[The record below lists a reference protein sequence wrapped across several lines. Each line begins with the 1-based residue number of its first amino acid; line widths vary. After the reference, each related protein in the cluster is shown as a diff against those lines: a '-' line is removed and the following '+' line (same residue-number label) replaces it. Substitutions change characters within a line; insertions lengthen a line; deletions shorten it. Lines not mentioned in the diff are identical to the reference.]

1 MSAFGDL
8 AAMSPLRIWDG
19 VAARA
24 VQGEEGTMAIVE
36 LDPDALVPEHQHES
50 EQLAVAIERF
60 NVLHDAREP
69 TGKGAQSATDIED
82 PATVHGQRGQ

>member
-1 MSAFGDL
+1 MSAFDDL

-36 LDPDALVPEHQHES
+36 LDPDALVPEHHHTS
-50 EQLAVAIERF
+50 EQLGMVIEGTLSFRVA
-60 NVLHDAREP
+60 
-69 TGKGAQSATDIED
+69 
-82 PATVHGQRGQ
+82 